1 MLSQDE
7 FEALR
12 RKLEDMYRE
21 RVSERRIRALRV
33 NSGYRWQ
40 PPLYIEVG
48 KHCAN
53 LTPDGPPE
61 EIVAIFESRSFLVC
75 TPDHGFKRGSP
86 FIFTRADVKQVIDM
100 GPPDQVTGTSPDKG
114 DNE

>member
-7 FEALR
+7 FETLR
-12 RKLEDMYRE
+12 RKLEDMYGE
-21 RVSERRIRALRV
+21 RVSGRKIQALRV

-48 KHCAN
+48 SYCAN

-75 TPDHGFKRGSP
+75 TPEHGVKSGSP
-86 FIFTRADVKQVIDM
+86 LIFTRADVKQVVDTEAPDRNI
-100 GPPDQVTGTSPDKG
+100 GPSPDTS
-114 DNE
+114 DHE

>member
-1 MLSQDE
+1 LSQDE
-7 FEALR
+7 FETLR
-12 RKLEDMYRE
+12 RKLEKTFGE
-21 RVSERRIRALRV
+21 RVSDRRIRALRV
-33 NSGYRWQ
+33 NSAFHWQ

-48 KHCAN
+48 QFCAG

-75 TPDHGFKRGSP
+75 TPDHGINSGSP

-100 GPPDQVTGTSPDKG
+100 EPLGPIATPSQDQEQHD
-114 DNE
+114 

>member
-12 RKLEDMYRE
+12 RKLEVMYGE
-21 RVSERRIRALRV
+21 RVSGRRIQALRV

-48 KHCAN
+48 SSCAN

-61 EIVAIFESRSFLVC
+61 EIVAIYESRSFLVC
-75 TPDHGFKRGSP
+75 TPEHGLNCGSP
-86 FIFTRADVKQVIDM
+86 LIFTRADVKQVVDM
-100 GPPDQVTGTSPDKG
+100 EPPDRNIGPSPDTSG
-114 DNE
+114 HE

>member
-7 FEALR
+7 FETLR
-12 RKLEDMYRE
+12 RKLEDLYHE

-40 PPLYIEVG
+40 PPLFIEAG
-48 KHCAN
+48 QPCAN

-75 TPDHGFKRGSP
+75 TPDHGFKGGSP
-86 FIFTRADVKQVIDM
+86 YIFTRADVKQVVDLE
-100 GPPDQVTGTSPDKG
+100 PPDRVTGSSSDKG
-114 DNE
+114 DDE

>member
-7 FEALR
+7 FETLR
-12 RKLEDMYRE
+12 RKLEKMFGEHVLD
-21 RVSERRIRALRV
+21 RRIRTLRV
-33 NSGYRWQ
+33 NSGYHWQ

-75 TPDHGFKRGSP
+75 TLDHGVENGSP
-86 FIFTRADVKQVIDM
+86 FIFTRADVKQVIYVE
-100 GPPDQVTGTSPDKG
+100 PPDRIAGQSQDESR
-114 DNE
+114 DE

>member
-12 RKLEDMYRE
+12 RKLENMFSE
-21 RVSERRIRALRV
+21 RVSDRRIRALRV
-33 NSGYRWQ
+33 NSAYRWQ
-40 PPLYIEVG
+40 PPLHIEVDQY
-48 KHCAN
+48 CAN

-75 TPDHGFKRGSP
+75 TPDHGVENGSP
-86 FIFTRADVKQVIDM
+86 FIFTRADVKHVTDM
-100 GPPDQVTGTSPDKG
+100 EPPDRIIGQSPDENC
-114 DNE
+114 NE